1 MLKDKGGLIMTGS
14 EILEERIDSYIKNHK
29 GELYYDLVISNYEDN
44 YGDNIDAFLEE
55 YNYHDF
61 KDFLKKNINI
71 KSNFD
76 LDSINNFKEL
86 KTFLFNPKNKNNYY
100 PNDCYDMF
108 KEAVENDIYFQTLEE
123 YNNIFN
129 QIYNLINDFVID
141 FNEKNENKVRLDYQ
155 STHSW
160 NAGMFPSQYLI
171 FKNDN
176 GDEYSIRFCDGHD
189 NGSDFYN
196 DFEINAF
203 DFGEEEEKE
212 LRGAIKDFFEN

>member
-71 KSNFD
+71 KSNID
-76 LDSINNFKEL
+76 LESITNFKEL
-86 KTFLFNPKNKNNYY
+86 
-100 PNDCYDMF
+100 
-108 KEAVENDIYFQTLEE
+108 
-123 YNNIFN
+123 
-129 QIYNLINDFVID
+129 
-141 FNEKNENKVRLDYQ
+141 
-155 STHSW
+155 
-160 NAGMFPSQYLI
+160 
-171 FKNDN
+171 
-176 GDEYSIRFCDGHD
+176 DGHD